1 MKVQNPKIR
10 IFENSIWR
18 QTQIEVWKSIKVEKD
33 SERSAMRYKMYYQTF
48 QVYDWNMWYRIYTFL
63 RSCYQDVVVYLVA
76 CTFESDSQNRIRF
89 LLGEKQSH
97 ESWCISLL
105 FSVFHDHVPY
115 RNVDSCFLR
124 LLITKRRCFILL
136 SNLLNNTELWCQ
148 KAMQAKHC
156 EMQQL
161 IMS

>member
-33 SERSAMRYKMYYQTF
+33 SERSAMSYQTF

-76 CTFESDSQNRIRF
+76 STLKSDSQNRIRFPSNRIRF

-124 LLITKRRCFILL
+124 FLIKRRCFTLL
-136 SNLLNNTELWCQ
+136 FL
-148 KAMQAKHC
+148 
-156 EMQQL
+156 
-161 IMS
+161 